1 MTLDR
6 LKQFIVKHFEKILVL
21 IILLAAAVGTFFIED
36 KTLLLNFYFL
46 PVVFASYFLG
56 KRLGVLSAFFSVL
69 AVVACII
76 VFPQYFLI
84 KGQLL
89 SSVLRL
95 TSWGGFLILTSYAVG
110 SLYEQKERQTLELKN
125 AYIGIL
131 EILTKYIDSFDRYTK
146 GHSVRVAEMAMEIAI
161 AMGLSRAEV
170 ENVRVAGL
178 LHDIG
183 KIEISSDVL
192 RKAAAL
198 TPEEKDL
205 MATHAEKGASILAKV
220 GIVLKEVVPYVLA
233 HHRYYED
240 LTDNKEEAF
249 KEIPMGARIIAV
261 ADAFDAMTTDRPY
274 RKGMQLWEALQKI
287 IDDAGKQFDPFVV
300 GAFRRVITEKAENI

>member
-6 LKQFIVKHFEKILVL
+6 LKQFVVKHFEKILVL

-161 AMGLSRAEV
+161 AMGLSRTEV

-240 LTDNKEEAF
+240 LTDSKEEAF

-274 RKGMQLWEALQKI
+274 RKGMPLWEALQKI

-300 GAFRRVITEKAENI
+300 GAFRRVITERAETI